1 MALRERVQRTLD
13 RTGVP
18 RAGRQTYGDDVAE
31 QDTGRVRVRWGR
43 GEPFRAN
50 LFAPDGQKACAYV
63 LAASAFDASRGEGGF
78 VLLVGDRP
86 RRPVDG
92 TAEQRPC

>member
-1 MALRERVQRTLD
+1 MALRERFQRTLD
-13 RTGVP
+13 RSGVP
-18 RAGRQTYGDDVAE
+18 RAGRQTYGYDVE
-31 QDTGRVRVRWGR
+31 EEDTSRVRVRWGR

-50 LFAPDGQKACAYV
+50 LFAPDGLKACADV
-63 LAASAFDASRGEGGF
+63 LAASAFDVGRGEGGL

-86 RRPVDG
+86 RRPGDD